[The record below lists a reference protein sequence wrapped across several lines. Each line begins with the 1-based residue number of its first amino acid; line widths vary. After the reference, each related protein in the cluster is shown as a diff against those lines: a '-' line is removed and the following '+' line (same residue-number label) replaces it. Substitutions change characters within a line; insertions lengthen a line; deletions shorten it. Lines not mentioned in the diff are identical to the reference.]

1 VLALH
6 APIRKYEQGP
16 STGIRTYRPFID
28 GLRAVA
34 ILTVVGSH
42 LDLPGFTGGYIGV
55 DIFFV
60 ISGYLIIGQIVE
72 DIKKERFHLFDF
84 FARRAFRILP
94 AFLFVMV
101 SCGLLATI
109 VFVQPQTKEFA
120 SAFLYTA
127 IMLSNHYLLA
137 HQGYFDM
144 AAFTKPLLHM
154 WSLAVE
160 EQFYI
165 VAPLLL
171 IGLSAATSTVR
182 AGTRN
187 MAWTGFALAIGAL
200 SFAGCVLFTYPTGSP
215 NYGFYL
221 MPLRGWEFILGGL
234 VPAVGA
240 RFSKAPSWLIHS
252 MALSGVGAVLVA
264 VVFLDENTLYPSY
277 WAALPA
283 LGAWCLIVAGLSD
296 ARNLVAR
303 ALAMRPMVAIGLVSY
318 SWYLWHWP
326 LISFMRTLNF
336 GQSTRVE
343 ELSVGVAS
351 LALAGLTYHYIEW
364 PVRALRQR
372 LAIEPFWLAAGGAV
386 SCATIAV
393 VGYAWSYQVAP
404 HMLPQITG
412 LQPIHYS
419 EPTHPPISHNGL
431 LLGDSHANPLKEPL
445 QQFALREGANLR
457 KIGHG
462 GCLPLLL
469 IRQRDNHDKCDP
481 VYNQIE
487 FKNAEFVIFAV
498 RWNYYLGLPPSDSID
513 RSDLLLAR
521 PSSNRLDN
529 PYDVLERAL
538 DATVVEAMRNGV
550 SRILLIAPVPEFP
563 WYAPYCVM
571 QSIRAHMDF
580 CTIARKRVED
590 RRRRTMVVLQQ
601 VADRYKA
608 IRIIDPIDLF
618 CTRTECRPNDGR
630 TLFFFDA
637 NHLSPAGIDYLKQ
650 AFRQQF
656 IWVLT
661 GSASDD

>member
-1 VLALH
+1 MH
-6 APIRKYEQGP
+6 DPNCKNEQGS

-72 DIKKERFHLFDF
+72 DIKKDRFHLFDF

-101 SCGLLATI
+101 CCGFLATV
-109 VFVQPQTKEFA
+109 VFVQPETKEFA
-120 SAFLYTA
+120 MTFLYTA
-127 IMLSNHYLLA
+127 VMLANHYLLA

-144 AAFTKPLLHM
+144 AAITKPLLHM

-165 VAPLLL
+165 IAPLVL
-171 IGLSAATSTVR
+171 IGLSAATSTLR
-182 AGTRN
+182 AGTCN
-187 MAWTGFALAIGAL
+187 MAWTGFALALGAL
-200 SFAGCVLFTYPTGSP
+200 SFAGCVLFTYPPGMP

-234 VPAVGA
+234 VPAVST
-240 RFSKAPSWLIHS
+240 RLSKAPCWLIHS
-252 MALSGVGAVLVA
+252 MALSGVGAVLMA

-277 WAALPA
+277 RAALPV
-283 LGAWCLIVAGLSD
+283 LGALCLIITGLID
-296 ARNLVAR
+296 PRNLAAR
-303 ALAMRPMVAIGLVSY
+303 ALATRPMVTIGLVSY

-326 LISFMRTLNF
+326 LISFMRTNL
-336 GQSTRVE
+336 GQSTLVE

-351 LALAGLTYHYIEW
+351 LALAGLTYRYIER
-364 PVRALRQR
+364 PIRALRQR
-372 LAIEPFWLAAGGAV
+372 LAVEPFWLAASGAV

-393 VGYAWSYQVAP
+393 VGYAWSFQIAP
-404 HMLPQITG
+404 NMRPQITG
-412 LQPIHYS
+412 LQPTRYS
-419 EPTHPPISHNGL
+419 EPTHLPILHHGI
-431 LLGDSHANPLKEPL
+431 LLGDSHAGVLEEPL
-445 QQFALREGANLR
+445 EQFALREGANLR
-457 KIGHG
+457 KIGHD

-469 IRQRDNHDKCDP
+469 IRQRDDTYTCGP

-487 FKNAEFVIFAV
+487 FKNAEFVIFAA
-498 RWNYYLGLPPSDSID
+498 RWNGYLGLPPPYPFGRD
-513 RSDLLLAR
+513 DLLLAQR
-521 PSSNRLDN
+521 SSNRLDN
-529 PYDVLERAL
+529 PYDVLERGL

-550 SRILLIAPVPEFP
+550 SRILFIAPLPEFP
-563 WYAPYCVM
+563 WPASYCVM
-571 QSIRAHMDF
+571 QSIRAHVDF
-580 CTIARKRVED
+580 CTIARKSVED

-601 VADRYKA
+601 VADRYKT

-618 CTRTECRPNDGR
+618 CTQTECRPNDGR
-630 TLFFFDA
+630 KLYFFDWT
-637 NHLSPAGIDYLKQ
+637 HLSPAGTDYLER

-656 IWVLT
+656 LWVLT
-661 GSASDD
+661 GSASGD

>member
-1 VLALH
+1 MH
-6 APIRKYEQGP
+6 APTRKYERGS

-101 SCGLLATI
+101 CCGLLATV

-127 IMLSNHYLLA
+127 VMLANHYLLA

-171 IGLSAATSTVR
+171 IGLSAATSTLR
-182 AGTRN
+182 TGTRN
-187 MAWTGFALAIGAL
+187 MAWTGFALALGAL
-200 SFAGCVLFTYPTGSP
+200 SFAGCVLFTYPPGMP

-234 VPAVGA
+234 VPAVST

-252 MALSGVGAVLVA
+252 MALSGIGAVLVA

-277 WAALPA
+277 RAALPA
-283 LGAWCLIVAGLSD
+283 LGALCLIITGLID
-296 ARNLVAR
+296 PRNLAAR
-303 ALAMRPMVAIGLVSY
+303 ALATRPMVTIGLVSY

-326 LISFMRTLNF
+326 LISFMRTLDF

-364 PVRALRQR
+364 PIRALRQR
-372 LAIEPFWLAAGGAV
+372 LAIESFWLAASGAV

-393 VGYAWSYQVAP
+393 VGYVWSYQIAP
-404 HMLPQITG
+404 NMLPQITG
-412 LQPIHYS
+412 LEPTRYS
-419 EPTHPPISHNGL
+419 EPTHLPILHHGI
-431 LLGDSHANPLKEPL
+431 LLGDSYADVLEEPL
-445 QQFALREGANLR
+445 EQFALQEGANLR

-469 IRQRDNHDKCDP
+469 IRQRDDP
-481 VYNQIE
+481 YMCSAAYNQIE
-487 FKNAEFVIFAV
+487 FKNAEFVIFAA
-498 RWNYYLGLPPSDSID
+498 RWNAYLGLPTPDPFSSF
-513 RSDLLLAR
+513 DLILAR

-529 PYDVLERAL
+529 PYHVLERGL
-538 DATVVEAMRNGV
+538 DATVLEAMRNGV
-550 SRILLIAPVPEFP
+550 SRILLIAPPPEFP

-571 QSIRAHMDF
+571 QSIRARMDF

-618 CTRTECRPNDGR
+618 CTQTECRPNDGR
-630 TLFFFDA
+630 KLYFGDTT
-637 NHLSPAGIDYLKQ
+637 HLSPAGIDYLER

-656 IWVLT
+656 LWVLT
-661 GSASDD
+661 GSASGD